1 MSYNFLCLEILL
13 LSSTTEIIK
22 MPTEV
27 TLSLGFLKLY
37 SLTKQFGLGIFISVG
52 KCKRVCAS
60 PGAFLKCGICVC
72 RSSRRAASL
81 KGTAELG

>member
-1 MSYNFLCLEILL
+1 MNYNFLCLEILL
-13 LSSTTEIIK
+13 LSNTTEIIK

-52 KCKRVCAS
+52 KCKRVCA
-60 PGAFLKCGICVC
+60 GKCESWGISEMWYLCLQE
-72 RSSRRAASL
+72 RQ
-81 KGTAELG
+81 KGCKSERNS